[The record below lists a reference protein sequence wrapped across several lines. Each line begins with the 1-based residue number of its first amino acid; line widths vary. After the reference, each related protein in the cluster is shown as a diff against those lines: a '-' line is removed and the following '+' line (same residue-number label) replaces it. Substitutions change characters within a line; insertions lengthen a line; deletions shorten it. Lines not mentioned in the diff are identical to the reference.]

1 MTGWITTAVAATAVA
16 GVATFGS
23 ALTAQTVH
31 WAMDDGA
38 QVAKIFAF
46 GGGRLGVSIRD
57 LTDDDLKTV
66 KGAAQGV
73 IVEDVDTDSAAQK
86 AGVKTG
92 DVIVE
97 YDGERVRT
105 ARQFTRLVQ
114 ESPVGRTVPLAVM
127 RDGQRVAL
135 NVERREESVRY
146 FDELVKAPK
155 MIPPL
160 PPKIEGLFPLGTG
173 RLGIG
178 IQDLSSQ
185 LADYFG
191 TKDGVLV
198 TSVIDNS
205 NASKAGLK
213 AGDVITSFDG
223 QNVTSTSELMRR
235 TQRLDRGDEFTVG
248 VVRDKKPMTLK
259 GKLEQPQ
266 PKKVVGPRTVI

>member
-223 QNVTSTSELMRR
+223 QNVTSTSELVRR